1 MTISILL
8 SQQVEAVWDHSTNR
22 GKPAALNKSPCV
34 DVLIVAEGNRAFV
47 GRIKPRP
54 IRA

>member
-8 SQQVEAVWDHSTNR
+8 SQQVETVWDQSTDR
-22 GKPAALNKSPCV
+22 GKPTALNKRTYV
-34 DVLIVAEGNRAFV
+34 GVLIVAEVNRAFV